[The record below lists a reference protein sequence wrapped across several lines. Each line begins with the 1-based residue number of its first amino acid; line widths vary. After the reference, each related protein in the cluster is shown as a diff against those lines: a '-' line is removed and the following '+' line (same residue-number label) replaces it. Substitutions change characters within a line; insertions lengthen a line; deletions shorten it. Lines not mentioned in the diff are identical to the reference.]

1 MRPFFLESSA
11 SQTGDNAVSVFP
23 VNFCKKL
30 CHKVLCDVQY
40 KDLTVYSERSLE
52 DGLGR
57 EHRAVNLQNLLLVDE
72 VLPPC
77 LQDVV
82 LQSAADRPEIVQ
94 TAHT

>member
-1 MRPFFLESSA
+1 MLPEFLQKAPTTRTPLMHGLYE
-11 SQTGDNAVSVFP
+11 
-23 VNFCKKL
+23 
-30 CHKVLCDVQY
+30 
-40 KDLTVYSERSLE
+40 DLTALSEHSLE

-57 EHRAVNLQNLLLVDE
+57 EHRAVDLQNLLLVDE

-94 TAHT
+94 TTHA